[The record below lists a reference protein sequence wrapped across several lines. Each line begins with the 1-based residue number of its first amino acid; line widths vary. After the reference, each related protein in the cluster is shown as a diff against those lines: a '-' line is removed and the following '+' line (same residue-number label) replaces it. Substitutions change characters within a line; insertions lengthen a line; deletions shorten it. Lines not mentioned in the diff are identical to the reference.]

1 MAISRIRILGLVI
14 VLIFAGC
21 TLFKP
26 QLADSNKGKLLL
38 TVGIK
43 SYEDGDLKNAEIYI
57 KDALAAGLDEK
68 ADKIKAHKY
77 LAFIYCISSR
87 TGLGGEEFKKA
98 FELDPEFELDKAEA
112 GHPIWG
118 PIYRSI
124 KAKLAIKKK
133 SP

>member
-1 MAISRIRILGLVI
+1 MAISRIRILGLMI

-26 QLADSNKGKLLL
+26 RLADTNKGKLLL

-43 SYEDGDLKNAEIYI
+43 SYEDGDLKKAEIYI
-57 KDALAAGLDEK
+57 KDAMAAGLDKK

-118 PIYRSI
+118 PIYRSV
-124 KAKLAIKKK
+124 KAKMAIKKK
-133 SP
+133 